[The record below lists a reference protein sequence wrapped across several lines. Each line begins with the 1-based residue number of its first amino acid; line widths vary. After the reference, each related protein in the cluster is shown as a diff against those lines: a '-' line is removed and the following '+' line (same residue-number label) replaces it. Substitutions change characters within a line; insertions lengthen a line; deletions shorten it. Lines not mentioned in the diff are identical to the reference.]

1 MREICDVIFLK
12 FTQKLVDYSRSKKP
26 VETLETERRLDQNTQ
41 HFCANDV
48 NMSFKYVH

>member
-1 MREICDVIFLK
+1 MREICDVISLK
-12 FTQKLVDYSRSKKP
+12 FTQKLVNYRSKKP

-41 HFCANDV
+41 HVCANDV